1 MIIDFYLI
9 IICLFF
15 VFYSRDKIKKKK
27 KTKRFDVF
35 INSILIEKQKQKSI
49 KYLEKKKEK

>member
-15 VFYSRDKIKKKK
+15 VFYSRARIRQKK